1 MSFNISSE
9 RKPTP
14 PNTPPGSPRTPDEK
28 PEKTQRAAWKQLT
41 KHRATRSLDV
51 RNVKKAEPPP
61 REKRLMVEPPEE
73 KAWKPGKVSTPVLI
87 DGFVN
92 GLIGIEG
99 APPIDENFMHQL
111 GQLLSNKIIQNELIP
126 KFDLLGPQDVETALA
141 KMHQMKVTDLRSGT
155 PLYYACLVALEARKD
170 EAPKSEPAR
179 KSEKELETEAKHA
192 VNDYLGLLAS
202 GDDEAAAAIYEQ
214 LIEIAE
220 KRNWQPNRLL
230 LLVGPSIADWLE
242 TRSCDDLLAV
252 YEAARRLRNERR
264 DNQVSSYVWS
274 KLKPQFRPAEPK
286 SVRPKLPLDLTS
298 LPKLKF
304 PKVTSPRE
312 ALASLRESIV
322 SPRTA
327 KKSLASST
335 PKFEPLP
342 SEPLSPPA
350 SELDPKGVDAMAGFI
365 SHAGDPR
372 GMKAW
377 FDVLRQVILQAANM
391 DAVDSWIDAVLKGKS
406 TSDLEAIVAAVEQ
419 GFGDD
424 DAVAKD
430 FQHRLSGRI
439 WADLL
444 VRQLSKNPDVNEN
457 AGLAAAYDGLNDYV
471 LHDETEKAPPLKVEP
486 LFLRALKDLGENAL
500 ETLAD
505 LPVEGDID
513 TGLKGALEV
522 VRKKN

>member
-1 MSFNISSE
+1 M
-9 RKPTP
+9 
-14 PNTPPGSPRTPDEK
+14 
-28 PEKTQRAAWKQLT
+28 
-41 KHRATRSLDV
+41 
-51 RNVKKAEPPP
+51 
-61 REKRLMVEPPEE
+61 
-73 KAWKPGKVSTPVLI
+73 
-87 DGFVN
+87 
-92 GLIGIEG
+92 
-99 APPIDENFMHQL
+99 
-111 GQLLSNKIIQNELIP
+111 
-126 KFDLLGPQDVETALA
+126 
-141 KMHQMKVTDLRSGT
+141 
-155 PLYYACLVALEARKD
+155 
-170 EAPKSEPAR
+170 
-179 KSEKELETEAKHA
+179 
-192 VNDYLGLLAS
+192 
-202 GDDEAAAAIYEQ
+202 
-214 LIEIAE
+214 
-220 KRNWQPNRLL
+220 
-230 LLVGPSIADWLE
+230 
-242 TRSCDDLLAV
+242 
-252 YEAARRLRNERR
+252 
-264 DNQVSSYVWS
+264 
-274 KLKPQFRPAEPK
+274 PQFGPAEPK
-286 SVRPKLPLDLTS
+286 SVRPKLPLGLTS
-298 LPKLKF
+298 LPKLKL
-304 PKVTSPRE
+304 PKMTSPR
-312 ALASLRESIV
+312 AFASLRESIV

-342 SEPLSPPA
+342 LEPPSPPA
-350 SELDPKGVDAMAGFI
+350 PEPDPKGVAAMDGFI

-377 FDVLRQVILQAANM
+377 FGVLRPLIRQAANM

-457 AGLAAAYDGLNDYV
+457 AELAGAYFGLNRYV

>member
-1 MSFNISSE
+1 MSYFNISSE

-14 PNTPPGSPRTPDEK
+14 PNTPPGSPQTPDEK
-28 PEKTQRAAWKQLT
+28 PEKTQRAKQAQLK
-41 KHRATRSLDV
+41 KHKATRSLDV
-51 RNVKKAEPPP
+51 KNVKKAEPPP

-99 APPIDENFMHQL
+99 APPIDETFMDQL
-111 GQLLSNKIIQNELIP
+111 GKELSYKIIQNELIP
-126 KFDLLGPQDVETALA
+126 IFDLLGPQEVETALA
-141 KMHQMKVTDLRSGT
+141 KMRQMKVTELRSGT

-179 KSEKELETEAKHA
+179 KSKKELETEAKHA

-202 GDDEAAAAIYEQ
+202 GEDEAAAAIYEQ

-220 KRNWQPNRLL
+220 KLNWQSNRLM
-230 LLVGPSIADWLE
+230 LLVHSSIADWVK
-242 TRSCDDLLAV
+242 TRPRDDLLAV
-252 YEAARRLRNERR
+252 YEAAHRLSNEERG
-264 DNQVSSYVWS
+264 NQVSSYVWS
-274 KLKPQFRPAEPK
+274 QLMPQFGPAEPK
-286 SVRPKLPLDLTS
+286 SVRPKLPLGLTS
-298 LPKLKF
+298 LPKLKL
-304 PKVTSPRE
+304 PKMTSPR
-312 ALASLRESIV
+312 AFASLRESIV

-342 SEPLSPPA
+342 LEPPSPPA
-350 SELDPKGVDAMAGFI
+350 PEPDPKGVAAMDGFI

-377 FDVLRQVILQAANM
+377 FGVLRPLIRQAANM

-457 AGLAAAYDGLNDYV
+457 AELAGAYFGLNRYV